1 MTTKLSSDR
10 FLAMLLFLVVPL
22 SLPGAE
28 KEAKVA
34 ETILVA
40 GRYLGLRAA
49 TDVTVESDY
58 TFTLRADGTW
68 SYRALIDGRQLRGDL
83 GEDLPAWKKR
93 LAKTGLADLK
103 EPKAPLLLVEDAPQV
118 TLEWTDGGKT
128 RKFRLAPTEKVATA
142 VDALIQELRKS
153 AKK

>member
-58 TFTLRADGTW
+58 TFTLRADG
-68 SYRALIDGRQLRGDL
+68 
-83 GEDLPAWKKR
+83 P
-93 LAKTGLADLK
+93 
-103 EPKAPLLLVEDAPQV
+103 
-118 TLEWTDGGKT
+118 
-128 RKFRLAPTEKVATA
+128 
-142 VDALIQELRKS
+142 
-153 AKK
+153 